1 MRLWVFLLAINLF
14 CAPVWAQKEHL
25 AENYFEQGDYEK
37 ALTLY
42 QRLVQEQPRQPKYV
56 LGLVST
62 YQQLSQFSQAENLL
76 KARLNE
82 SRIYPLYYVA
92 LANNFNIQRQVDS
105 AQVYI
110 NKALEY
116 AFEQPNYAI
125 SIGKALTDLSLL
137 EPAKTLYLGVMQ
149 RHPEKDYNLQL
160 ARVYGEL
167 GELQPMFETYLNLME
182 STPRFIP
189 SIQRYLETYITQDP
203 LNPANIELKTA
214 LLKRLSERPE
224 TLYNSLL
231 SWLFAQQREYG
242 KAFIQEKAIY
252 MRSPGGDLNGIKQ
265 LGYAA
270 LNDQEDIMA
279 KTIFSY
285 TLNTA
290 ADPRER
296 LSAHLEILR
305 LERRLGQRPTQ
316 EIELAYQGMIKDYQ
330 ALDQTQLILDYADF
344 LAFDQ
349 EQSQRA
355 ISLLS
360 QAADQSQKSYA
371 EGRLR
376 LLLGDILVFTEQ
388 YNEALVNYALVQSVL
403 KDDDLAQEAKFKEA
417 QTSYFRGDFEWA
429 QTQLKVLKSSTA
441 QKMANDAIALHVLIN
456 ENTLEDSTQTALKK
470 FAAAQLLMHQKKYS
484 RAIGA
489 LEILQKEEESERLA
503 DDILHNLGQLYL
515 WTKAPTSAQKQ
526 WETLI
531 EQYPES
537 VYIDDALFALAQLML
552 SELENPEEAKL
563 YLEAIIFNHADSIY
577 FIPAQKQYR
586 TLRRDQIN

>member
-1 MRLWVFLLAINLF
+1 MRFWVFLLAINLF
-14 CAPVWAQKEHL
+14 YAPCWAQKEHL

-37 ALTLY
+37 ALKLY

-62 YQQLSQFSQAENLL
+62 YQQLSQFSQGENLL

-82 SRIYPLYYVA
+82 PRIYPLYYVA

-110 NKALEY
+110 NKALDY
-116 AFEQPNYAI
+116 AFEQPNYTI

-167 GELQPMFETYLNLME
+167 GQLQPMFETYLNLME

-189 SIQRYLETYITQDP
+189 SIQRYLETYITDDP
-203 LNPANIELKTA
+203 LNPANTQLKTA
-214 LLKRLSERPE
+214 LLTRLSERPDP
-224 TLYNSLL
+224 LYNRLL
-231 SWLFAQQREYG
+231 SWLFAQQKEYA

-252 MRSPGGDLNGIKQ
+252 MRSPGDLNGIKQ

-270 LNDQEDIMA
+270 LNDREDLIA
-279 KTIFSY
+279 KTIFGYVLS
-285 TLNTA
+285 TA

-305 LERRLGQRPTQ
+305 VERRLGQRTTQ
-316 EIELAYQGMIKDYQ
+316 EIELTYQGLITDYQ
-330 ALDQTQLILDYADF
+330 AIDQTQLILDYADF

-355 ISLLS
+355 IALLS

-456 ENTLEDSTQTALKK
+456 ENTLEDSTQTGLKK
-470 FAAAQLLMHQKKYS
+470 FAAAQLLIHQKKYS
-484 RAIGA
+484 QAIAA
-489 LEILQKEEESERLA
+489 LQVLQKEEQTDRLA

-515 WTKAPTSAQKQ
+515 WIKAPTSAQEQ
-526 WETLI
+526 WKTLI

-537 VYIDDALFALAQLML
+537 VYVDDALYALSQLML
-552 SELENPEEAKL
+552 DDFNKPEEAKV
-563 YLEAIIFNHADSIY
+563 YLEEIIFNHADSIY
-577 FIPAQKQYR
+577 FIQAQKQYR
-586 TLRRDQIN
+586 TLRGDQIN

>member
-1 MRLWVFLLAINLF
+1 MRFWVFLLAINLF
-14 CAPVWAQKEHL
+14 YAPCWAQKEHL

-37 ALTLY
+37 ALKLY

-62 YQQLSQFSQAENLL
+62 YQQLSQFSQGENLL

-82 SRIYPLYYVA
+82 PRIYPLYYVA

-110 NKALEY
+110 NKALDY
-116 AFEQPNYAI
+116 AFEQPNYTI

-149 RHPEKDYNLQL
+149 QHPDKDYNLQL

-167 GELQPMFETYLNLME
+167 GQLQPMFETYLNLME

-189 SIQRYLETYITQDP
+189 SIQRYLETYITDDP
-203 LNPANIELKTA
+203 LNAGNVQLKTA
-214 LLKRLSERPE
+214 LLTRLSERPDP
-224 TLYNSLL
+224 LYNRLL
-231 SWLFAQQREYG
+231 SWLFAQQKEYA

-252 MRSPGGDLNGIKQ
+252 MRSPGDLNGIKQ

-270 LNDQEDIMA
+270 LNDREDLIA
-279 KTIFSY
+279 KTIFGYVLS
-285 TLNTA
+285 TA

-305 LERRLGQRPTQ
+305 VERRLAQRPTQ
-316 EIELAYQGMIKDYQ
+316 EIELTYQGLITDYQ
-330 ALDQTQLILDYADF
+330 AIDQTQLILDYADF

-355 ISLLS
+355 IALLS

-456 ENTLEDSTQTALKK
+456 ENTLEDSTQTGLKK
-470 FAAAQLLMHQKKYS
+470 FAAAQLLIHQKKYS
-484 RAIGA
+484 QAIAA
-489 LEILQKEEESERLA
+489 LQVLQKEEQTDRLA

-515 WTKAPTSAQKQ
+515 WTKAPTSAQEQ
-526 WETLI
+526 WKTLI

-537 VYIDDALFALAQLML
+537 VYVDDALYALSQLML
-552 SELENPEEAKL
+552 DDFNKPEEAKV
-563 YLEAIIFNHADSIY
+563 YLEEIIFNHADSIY
-577 FIPAQKQYR
+577 FIQAQKQYR
-586 TLRRDQIN
+586 TLRGDQIN